1 MRMLILLWFL
11 PCFFGQ
17 SVNAQSVDADLLK
30 IKHRMDSI
38 EQFTANLKL
47 DIDISF
53 IQMPTKYA
61 VMTYKKGQPANF
73 TSDNFV
79 MIPKRGLDF
88 TLTKIFEYPIIT
100 VERGTETKNGKTYK
114 AINVIPTDKR
124 ADYSIATLLID
135 IENQRIAESE
145 ISTKKDGTYT
155 LIMQYEN
162 DKMAL
167 PSLLEVDFEMDRI
180 RIPFNFMGKDTHIDR
195 NKMRSEELK
204 TGKIFLRI
212 TNYQLNSKKGN
223 L

>member
-1 MRMLILLWFL
+1 MRALIPLLFL
-11 PCFFGQ
+11 SGIFSQPV
-17 SVNAQSVDADLLK
+17 SAQVVDADLLK

-47 DIDISF
+47 DVDISF

-61 VMTYKKGQPANF
+61 VMKYKKGQPAHF

-100 VERGTETKNGKTYK
+100 VDRGTEIKEGKSYK
-114 AINVIPTDKR
+114 TINVIPTDKR
-124 ADYSIATLLID
+124 ADYSIATMIID

-155 LIMQYEN
+155 LIMHYDNE
-162 DKMAL
+162 KMVL
-167 PSLLEVDFEMDRI
+167 PGLMEVDFEMDRI
-180 RIPFNFMGKDTHIDR
+180 KIPFNFMGKDTYIDR
-195 NKMRSEELK
+195 NKMRNEEVK

-212 TNYQLNSKKGN
+212 TNYQLNPKKGN